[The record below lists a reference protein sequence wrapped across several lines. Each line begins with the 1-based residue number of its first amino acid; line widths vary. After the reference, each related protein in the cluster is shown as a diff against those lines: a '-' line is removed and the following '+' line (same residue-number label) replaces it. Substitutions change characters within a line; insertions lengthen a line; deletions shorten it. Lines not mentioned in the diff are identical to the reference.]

1 MATGRDATDV
11 AIRQLWTLP
20 HRRPRHHRRGGDEAA
35 THQQSRRLTM
45 PQPSIHRREAK
56 TLGLT
61 QVVVN
66 INRRDLGLRHRN
78 RDLIE
83 PVTAS
88 PAA

>member
-1 MATGRDATDV
+1 
-11 AIRQLWTLP
+11 
-20 HRRPRHHRRGGDEAA
+20 
-35 THQQSRRLTM
+35 M

-78 RDLIE
+78 RDLIK
-83 PVTAS
+83 PGHRVPGSIAAS
-88 PAA
+88 DRAALAAVRHNPSSAIDLDAE